1 LGNVGKGSRPL
12 KSNDEDEEPVYE
24 FLDADT
30 NHVCVGEVKLAQ
42 ELSVLLDLPTAE
54 VVVGALDESDGK
66 IAVALLDREVSSAL
80 LSSKYT
86 SAFEYL
92 QAQLQDA
99 AMKSLGQ
106 VQIQAGFKDTR
117 ELQKDLAPALQDLAA
132 ARARA
137 DKNEAELKN
146 LGPKARIPL
155 ASDPENS
162 HVVKTLNRLRAL
174 LLDPDSD
181 VNQNPQCLLHYC
193 ELSQCARDGRRLD
206 TALGEHLVVADLA
219 AGMND
224 AAEKLLTLRI

>member
-1 LGNVGKGSRPL
+1 M

-24 FLDADT
+24 FVDAD
-30 NHVCVGEVKLAQ
+30 NGQVAVGEIKLAQ
-42 ELSVLLDLPTAE
+42 ELSSLLDLPTAE
-54 VVVGALDESDGK
+54 VVVGELDERDGK

-86 SAFEYL
+86 SAFESL
-92 QAQLQDA
+92 QSSLQDA
-99 AMKSLGQ
+99 AKKSIAQLQQ
-106 VQIQAGFKDTR
+106 VVVMHKDTR

-137 DKNEAELKN
+137 DKNEVELKD
-146 LGPKARIPL
+146 LGPKARIAP

-181 VNQNPQCLLHYC
+181 VNRNTQCLLHYC
-193 ELSQCARDGRRLD
+193 ELAECARDGERVD
-206 TALGEHLVVADLA
+206 TDLEEHLVVADLA
-219 AGMND
+219 SGMND
-224 AAEKLLTLRI
+224 AAEKLLTLRV